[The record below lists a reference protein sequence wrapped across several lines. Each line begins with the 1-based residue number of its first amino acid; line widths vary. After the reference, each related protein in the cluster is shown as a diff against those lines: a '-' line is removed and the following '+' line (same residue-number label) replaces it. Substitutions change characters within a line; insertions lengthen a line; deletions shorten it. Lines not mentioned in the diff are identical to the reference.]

1 MKGHSGGILFAPASG
16 PHGTG
21 EYYRCLILARAVRRL
36 REDLPVHFLLQRDA
50 AVERDDRFAY
60 HELSATPAH
69 AGHEVTERIESL
81 EPGVVVFDNTG
92 RRHQLRAAHRAGAR
106 VVWISSRARK
116 RLKGFRPRLMRWMDC
131 HIALDFGNPSP
142 ALALHERLLLACFP
156 QVSVDL
162 VQMIVPEPEPSAL
175 APWLDHL
182 PPPGHAL
189 FVAGG
194 GGYRF
199 RGRPASE
206 IFLDA
211 AVGFRHDSGR
221 EAVVV
226 MGPQYPGGEIDHPE
240 VTVLS
245 ALPMTALGALL
256 GRAGL
261 AVIGAG
267 NMLSAQA
274 MAARLPCVMTAAGG
288 RDQPAR
294 VRRLAKAGMVLASE
308 LDAAELAH
316 TAASLAADPA
326 LMARL
331 AERVARIEDDTLGLA
346 QRLVSLCD

>member
-16 PHGTG
+16 PRGTG
-21 EYYRCLILARAVRRL
+21 EYYRCLILARAVRRM
-36 REDLPVHFLLQRDA
+36 RDDIAIDFLLQRDA
-50 AVERDDRFAY
+50 TVERDDRFTY

-69 AGHEVTERIESL
+69 AGHEVTEHIDSL
-81 EPGVVVFDNTG
+81 GPGVVVFDNTG

-131 HIALDFGNPSP
+131 HIVLDSGNPSP
-142 ALALHERLLLACFP
+142 ALGLHERLLLACFRR
-156 QVSVDL
+156 VSVDL
-162 VQMIVPEPEPSAL
+162 VQLIVPPPDPAGL
-175 APWLDHL
+175 AAWLDRL

-206 IFLDA
+206 IFLEA
-211 AVGFRHDSGR
+211 AVEFRRASGR
-221 EAVVV
+221 DAVVV
-226 MGPQYPGGEIDHPE
+226 MGPQYPGGEIDHPQ

-256 GRAGL
+256 ERAGL

-267 NMLSAQA
+267 NMLSGQA

-294 VRRLAKAGMVLASE
+294 VRRLAGSGMVV
-308 LDAAELAH
+308 AADLNAADLAH
-316 TAASLAADPA
+316 AAGSLAADPE

-331 AERVARIEDDTLGLA
+331 AERVASIEDGTLVVA
-346 QRLVSLCD
+346 RRLVSLRD